1 MIVSAPVGTAAGI
14 QRYWDE
20 PIIRKSFARLL
31 ESLPDVKER
40 ARLLAVSAPKSSDWL
55 HALPIASCGLRL
67 DDEAVRIAAGLRLGS
82 KLCEPHECVC
92 GGSVDPRGHHGLSCR
107 RSSGRSSRHHNLN
120 DIVWRALAKADIPAV
135 KEPSGLSR
143 TDGKRPDGLT
153 QIPWAG
159 GKCLL
164 WDVTVTDT
172 LANSYVDVSSIS
184 AGGAAELAADRK
196 ISKYSNL
203 SAGYSFVPLA
213 FETLGPVNKEGDEFL
228 TMLGKRLSAAT
239 GDKRESC
246 FLRQRLSI
254 CLQRFN
260 SVCVKGT
267 LSSNLDLLHS

>member
-1 MIVSAPVGTAAGI
+1 M
-14 QRYWDE
+14 
-20 PIIRKSFARLL
+20 
-31 ESLPDVKER
+31 
-40 ARLLAVSAPKSSDWL
+40 
-55 HALPIASCGLRL
+55 
-67 DDEAVRIAAGLRLGS
+67 
-82 KLCEPHECVC
+82 
-92 GGSVDPRGHHGLSCR
+92 
-107 RSSGRSSRHHNLN
+107 
-120 DIVWRALAKADIPAV
+120 WRALAKADIPAV

-153 QIPWAG
+153 QIPWVG

-172 LANSYVDVSSIS
+172 LANSYVDISSVS

-196 ISKYSNL
+196 VVKYSNL

-213 FETLGPVNKEGDEFL
+213 FETLGPVNTGGDEFL
-228 TMLGKRLSAAT
+228 NTLVKRLSAIT

-254 CLQRFN
+254 CIQRFN

-267 LSSNLDLLHS
+267 FSDNLDLLHS

>member
-1 MIVSAPVGTAAGI
+1 M
-14 QRYWDE
+14 
-20 PIIRKSFARLL
+20 
-31 ESLPDVKER
+31 
-40 ARLLAVSAPKSSDWL
+40 
-55 HALPIASCGLRL
+55 
-67 DDEAVRIAAGLRLGS
+67 
-82 KLCEPHECVC
+82 
-92 GGSVDPRGHHGLSCR
+92 
-107 RSSGRSSRHHNLN
+107 
-120 DIVWRALAKADIPAV
+120 WRALAKADIPAV

-246 FLRQRLSI
+246 FLRQRLSSLYLFTEI
-254 CLQRFN
+254 QFCLR
-260 SVCVKGT
+260 
-267 LSSNLDLLHS
+267 